1 MTPEELL
8 LLFSRLRMAPVNGG
22 RAIHKPLLVLFWLG
36 RLERGE
42 PRLARFVEVEA
53 RFKQLL
59 TEFGSSNS
67 PQTRHLPFWHLC
79 NDADGAVWELQT
91 ERGIRVKVEGGPPGV
106 TWFRQNDIR
115 CGFTSAIDD
124 LLRHDAATRASLAR
138 NLLAAN
144 FPETL
149 HGDIAA

>member
-1 MTPEELL
+1 MTPDELL
-8 LLFSRLRMAPVNGG
+8 LLFCRLRMAPVNGG

-67 PQTRHLPFWHLC
+67 PQTLSPVYSCPAMPCAAGGWP
-79 NDADGAVWELQT
+79 DAPLRTDRT
-91 ERGIRVKVEGGPPGV
+91 RGP
-106 TWFRQNDIR
+106 
-115 CGFTSAIDD
+115 
-124 LLRHDAATRASLAR
+124 RAPRRAGW
-138 NLLAAN
+138 
-144 FPETL
+144 TC
-149 HGDIAA
+149 

>member
-1 MTPEELL
+1 MTPDELL
-8 LLFSRLRMAPVNGG
+8 LLFSHLRMAPVNGG

-36 RLERGE
+36 RLDRGE

-79 NDADGAVWELQT
+79 NDAAPMATSNSPTFGQSNSSRQDGRIISRLMC
-91 ERGIRVKVEGGPPGV
+91 RGPCALRPP
-106 TWFRQNDIR
+106 
-115 CGFTSAIDD
+115 
-124 LLRHDAATRASLAR
+124 
-138 NLLAAN
+138 
-144 FPETL
+144 
-149 HGDIAA
+149 